1 MSNLVISWVNAL
13 SGNGSDTLT
22 YIGGG
27 SSTWQ
32 TGCSGAGGQNIF
44 KMFCTDGLI
53 ELRVYYFTSG
63 SCPGGGSAYCSN
75 VLASP
80 RALALSSSA
89 CSPFSFTFGC
99 GAACSFLSAAG
110 YSSFT
115 ITP

>member
-1 MSNLVISWVNAL
+1 MSEGGASSGGGTLPCGACAIPMSNLVISWVNAL

-80 RALALSSSA
+80 RALALSSFRLLA
-89 CSPFSFTFGC
+89 
-99 GAACSFLSAAG
+99 
-110 YSSFT
+110 
-115 ITP
+115 I